1 MMRLSGLD
9 ASFLYLESSS
19 QLLHV
24 CGIIM
29 VDPSTMA
36 GGYSFERM
44 LSRIDERSRTV
55 PEFRRKLHHVPLHL
69 DHPVWVDDPDF
80 DIDHHVHRI
89 GCPAPCGDRELA
101 EVCAHIAGQPLDRSR
116 PLWEMWVIEG
126 LANGKVAIMSKMH
139 HSTVDGVSGANMI
152 AHLCSLEPD
161 TPPVQGS
168 SDPRR
173 ITAPSDVEL
182 VGRALLNAAKRPW
195 GLARLMG
202 PAAEVV
208 PQWIQRAREGRAM
221 PAPFTAPRTSFNGTV
236 TGHRSVAFTEFDLDE
251 VKEVKNILGGTVND
265 VVLSVCSGALRRYL
279 QERGE
284 LPRSSLVAMVPVSV
298 HDRTARKRGS
308 NKVTGMF
315 AKLGTDIADPVERLR
330 AISAA
335 NTSAKEH
342 SNAIDADLL
351 QDWAHFAAPRT
362 FGLAVRVYSALR
374 LAERHPVVHNLVI
387 SNVPGPPV
395 PLYFL
400 GARIDG
406 LYPLGP
412 VFHGAGLNVTV
423 MSNDGRI
430 NVGLLACRELMPSDA
445 VWTLADALP
454 AAMGELLRAARKER
468 SRTERSS
475 RSAGPAGSRRGQGGS
490 RARKATAPKA
500 PRRS

>member
-1 MMRLSGLD
+1 MIRLSGLD
-9 ASFLYLESSS
+9 ASFLYLESST

-24 CGIIM
+24 CGLIV
-29 VDPSTMA
+29 VDPSTVH
-36 GGYSFERM
+36 GGYSFDTM
-44 LSRIDERSRTV
+44 LSELAERSQVV

-80 DIDHHVHRI
+80 DIDHHVHRMA
-89 GCPAPCGDRELA
+89 CPAPGGDRELS

-139 HSTVDGVSGANMI
+139 HATVDGVSGANMI
-152 AHLCSLEPD
+152 AHLCSLEPEA
-161 TPPVQGS
+161 PPVAAS

-173 ITAPSDVEL
+173 ISAPSDVEL
-182 VGRALLNAAKRPW
+182 VGRALLNVAKRPW
-195 GLARLMG
+195 GMVKLLA
-202 PAAEVV
+202 PVAEVV

-221 PAPFTAPRTSFNGTV
+221 PAPFTAPRTSFNGTI
-236 TGHRSVAFTEFDLDE
+236 TGHRSVAFTDFDLDD
-251 VKEVKNILGGTVND
+251 VKEVKKVFGGTVND

-279 QERGE
+279 EERRE
-284 LPRSSLVAMVPVSV
+284 LPKSSLVAMVPVSV
-298 HDRTARKRGS
+298 HDRTSHERGS

-315 AKLGTDIADPVERLR
+315 ARLGTNIADPVERLR

-335 NTSAKEH
+335 NASAKEH
-342 SNAIDADLL
+342 SNAIDADML
-351 QDWAHFAAPRT
+351 QDWANFAAPRT

-395 PLYFL
+395 PLYLL

-445 VWTLADALP
+445 VWKLADALP
-454 AAMGELLRAARKER
+454 AAMAELVGAARRES
-468 SRTERSS
+468 SRTEKTRRSS
-475 RSAGPAGSRRGQGGS
+475 TRKSSTGKSGSGKKTAAAKVAGRG
-490 RARKATAPKA
+490 
-500 PRRS
+500 

>member
-1 MMRLSGLD
+1 MIRLSGLD
-9 ASFLYLESSS
+9 ASFLYLESST

-24 CGIIM
+24 CGLIV
-29 VDPSTMA
+29 VDPSTMS
-36 GGYSFERM
+36 GGYSFEAM
-44 LSRIDERSRTV
+44 LSDIEQRSKVV
-55 PEFRRKLHHVPLHL
+55 PEFRRKLHHVPLDL

-80 DIDHHVHRI
+80 DIDHHFHRI
-89 GCPAPCGDRELA
+89 GCPAPGGDRELA

-152 AHLCSLEPD
+152 GHLCSLEPD
-161 TPPVQGS
+161 APPVDAS
-168 SDPRR
+168 SDPRPV
-173 ITAPSDVEL
+173 TAPSDLEL
-182 VGRALLNAAKRPW
+182 VGRALVNVAKRPW
-195 GLARLMG
+195 GMARLLG
-202 PAAEVV
+202 PVAEVV
-208 PQWIQRAREGRAM
+208 PQWISRAREGRAM
-221 PAPFTAPRTSFNGTV
+221 PAPFTAPRTSFNGTL
-236 TGHRSVAFTEFDLDE
+236 TGHRSVAFTDFSLDD
-251 VKEVKNILGGTVND
+251 VKEVKKTFGGTVND

-279 QERGE
+279 EERGE

-298 HDRTARKRGS
+298 RDRSARERGS

-315 AKLGTDIADPVERLR
+315 AKLATDVADPVQRLR
-330 AISAA
+330 AISADNA
-335 NTSAKEH
+335 HAKEH
-342 SNAIDADLL
+342 SNAIDADML

-387 SNVPGPPV
+387 SNVPGPPM

-430 NVGLLACRELMPSDA
+430 NVGLLACRELMPADA
-445 VWTLADALP
+445 VWQLADDLP
-454 AAMGELLRAARKER
+454 LAMDDLLRAARREQRKQAKK
-468 SRTERSS
+468 SS
-475 RSAGPAGSRRGQGGS
+475 
-490 RARKATAPKA
+490 KAAA
-500 PRRS
+500 RRS